1 MLDIQ
6 DYVPYLL
13 TMIEM
18 QYINPP
24 SDGETKMNNTIKLNN
39 GALVAAREVKGKMS
53 SYTFANLTQAE
64 AHADKW
70 GGKVCKFRGGRVFYV
85 RMDAKN

>member
-6 DYVPYLL
+6 DALIYICF
-13 TMIEM
+13 MIEM
-18 QYINPP
+18 QYTP

>member
-1 MLDIQ
+1 
-6 DYVPYLL
+6 
-13 TMIEM
+13 MIRFSEL
-18 QYINPP
+18 
-24 SDGETKMNNTIKLNN
+24 DGEKMNNTIKLNN

-70 GGKVCKFRGGRVFYV
+70 GGKVCKFRGVSTDMRY
-85 RMDAKN
+85 

>member
-1 MLDIQ
+1 
-6 DYVPYLL
+6 
-13 TMIEM
+13 
-18 QYINPP
+18 
-24 SDGETKMNNTIKLNN
+24 MNNTIKLNN

-70 GGKVCKFRGGRVFYV
+70 GGKVCKFRGGRVFSA
-85 RMDAKN
+85 RRDEKNKPTPPAGGTSVPPTTL

>member
-6 DYVPYLL
+6 DALIYICF
-13 TMIEM
+13 MIEM
-18 QYINPP
+18 QYTP
-24 SDGETKMNNTIKLNN
+24 SDGETKMNNTITLNN
-39 GALVAAREVKGKMS
+39 GDLVAAREVKGKMS

-70 GGKVCKFRGGRVFYV
+70 GGKVCKFRGGRVFFV
-85 RMDAKN
+85 RMDAEN